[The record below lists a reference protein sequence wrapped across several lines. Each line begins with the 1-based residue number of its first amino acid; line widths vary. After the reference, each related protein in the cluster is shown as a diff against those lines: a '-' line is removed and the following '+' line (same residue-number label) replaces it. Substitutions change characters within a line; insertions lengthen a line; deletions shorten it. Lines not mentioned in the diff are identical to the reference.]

1 MNKNAVYLF
10 YLVFFNIL
18 MMGFSI
24 YAFFSTEEYH
34 YSVKNATE
42 EKLRG
47 IKSRAAA
54 INTRIGNLVKTKQ
67 FS

>member
-10 YLVFFNIL
+10 YLIFFIIL
-18 MMGFSI
+18 MMRFSI
-24 YAFFSTEEYH
+24 HVFFRTVEYY
-34 YSVKNATE
+34 YSAENATE

-54 INTRIGNLVKTKQ
+54 INTRVGNLVKTKQ
-67 FS
+67 FN